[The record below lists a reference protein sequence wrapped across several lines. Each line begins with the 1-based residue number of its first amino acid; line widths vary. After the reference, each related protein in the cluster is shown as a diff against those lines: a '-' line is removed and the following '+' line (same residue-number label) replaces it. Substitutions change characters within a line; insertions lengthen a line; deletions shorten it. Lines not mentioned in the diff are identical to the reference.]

1 MFAAISIVASIVS
14 AQLNSQACTD
24 ARAVAESQY
33 NSACPGG
40 CSATCEAELK
50 KQSNLQNARQ
60 FYQICQPSEF
70 ETNFFLS
77 SSKKKIDDYNKVC
90 GTNIGFDLTYES
102 ISSTPTIPPLK
113 GTTTTTTTTTTRNSN
128 SSPTDTQGPILYTG
142 AGSFYSFGVENVVL
156 LISALLF

>member
-1 MFAAISIVASIVS
+1 MLAAFSIFASIVS

-24 ARAVAESQY
+24 ARAASTAESDA
-33 NSACPGG
+33 ACASG
-40 CSATCEAELK
+40 CSTACEAVIR

-70 ETNFFLS
+70 ETNFYLS
-77 SSKKKIDDYNKVC
+77 SSKKKIDDYNNAC
-90 GTNIGFDLTYES
+90 GTSIGFDLTYES
-102 ISSTPTIPPLK
+102 ISSTPTNPPLA
-113 GTTTTTTTTTTRNSN
+113 GTTTTTTTRNSN